1 MYKGV
6 KVSKEQI
13 DTEVTAESVGYLLH
27 YYHIPIFMRCIL
39 LQIESLAKGRAVSFK
54 KRKFSSMRGA
64 GKDDTESGSKNNAV
78 SAESKDS

>member
-13 DTEVTAESVGYLLH
+13 DTEVTHKTAEFRSIIGW
-27 YYHIPIFMRCIL
+27 IL
-39 LQIESLAKGRAVSFK
+39 LQIESLAKGRTVAFK

-64 GKDDTESGSKNNAV
+64 VKEDGEMGDQKNAI